1 MKLLRLARDLKRR
14 KARERRGH
22 FVAEGVRAV
31 EALLAS
37 PLHIEG
43 VLVAPAL
50 AHTARGEALAAAAR
64 ARCPVDTVE
73 DDVLAEAAGT
83 DEPQGILAVADIP
96 QWDEATVLASA
107 PPTARFLVLDAIQDP
122 GNAGTMV
129 RTAAAL
135 GATAT
140 LLLPGTVD
148 IWNAKVVR
156 GAMGALFTHPTLPVT
171 SATAH
176 AFLQRAEA
184 ACWVADAAGQPIDDC
199 PPVPGRLALVVGN
212 EGQGPSAAMVDAAD
226 RLVAIPIAPTVESLN
241 AAVAA
246 GILLHACRAR

>member
-1 MKLLRLARDLKRR
+1 MKLVRLARDLKRR

-37 PLHIEG
+37 GLPVEG
-43 VLVAPAL
+43 VLVAPSLGQTVRGAAL
-50 AHTARGEALAAAAR
+50 EQLVATRWSVEAVAE
-64 ARCPVDTVE
+64 DT
-73 DDVLAEAAGT
+73 LLEAAGT
-83 DEPQGILAVADIP
+83 DEPQGILAIAGIP
-96 QWDEATVLASA
+96 SWSPDDVLASA
-107 PPTARFLVLDAIQDP
+107 PPAARFLVLDAIQDP

-156 GAMGALFTHPTLPVT
+156 GAMGALFTHPTLSVT
-171 SATAH
+171 SETVQ

-184 ACWVADAAGQPIDDC
+184 ACWVADAAGQSIDGC
-199 PPVPGRLALVVGN
+199 PPVTGRLALVVGN
-212 EGQGPSAAMVDAAD
+212 EGQGPSPSMRALAD
-226 RLVAIPIAPTVESLN
+226 RMVAIPIVPTVESLN

-246 GILLHACRAR
+246 GILLHACRIR